1 MDLNSIKI
9 ATRNN
14 AQKIWLVRADGG
26 HYFDHFRSGSLIS
39 IKHLD
44 QFYNYEIS
52 GSEMPTG
59 EMIEQLI
66 LRKENFRSVS
76 KGDTTPRLNAK
87 GRRAFNQ
94 ILHFKDDI
102 KKGDLIVSLNDYRL
116 VVGICTSSEAF
127 FSNDPISF
135 MNDEGQSED
144 SSLPHT
150 LRKKVKW
157 GPVVKRSLAEG
168 VMRAPLRC
176 QQTISRL
183 DDYWKELYSLIY
195 PFYTD
200 GEYFYFSNF
209 LGTKTEVGG
218 KIVGRL
224 FSNLA
229 DVEQIFAELL
239 SSKLTDADV
248 NRIFEGDLDEDV
260 LYSLTT
266 KAFFR
271 SPGGITSKLPIPGGI
286 SEELALKGMALLFMI
301 FTGLITVDAAANE
314 LPHSDTNSV
323 YNSSGMIEERTLNPT
338 NTKNVDRM
346 LGQLVNENSAQI
358 KKIKKRQ
365 QSTKVKQK
373 LKLSVPDFDT
383 SVLEVEGAI
392 EVTKVVGK

>member
-1 MDLNSIKI
+1 MDLNSLKI
-9 ATRNN
+9 ATRNPS
-14 AQKIWLVRADGG
+14 QKIWLVRADAGQ
-26 HYFDHFRSGSLIS
+26 YFEHFRAGSLIS

-52 GSEMPTG
+52 GSEMPSG
-59 EMIEQLI
+59 EVIEQLI
-66 LRKENFRSVS
+66 LRKEDHRSVS
-76 KGDTTPRLNAK
+76 KGDNTPRLNAK

-102 KKGDLIVSLNDYRL
+102 KKGDLVVSLNESRL
-116 VVGICTSSEAF
+116 VVGVCTSSEAF

-135 MNDEGQSED
+135 MSDEGEPQD
-144 SSLPHT
+144 SPLAHT

-168 VMRAPLRC
+168 MMRAPLRC

-200 GEYFYFSNF
+200 GENLYFSNF
-209 LGTKTEVGG
+209 IGTKAEVGG
-218 KIVGRL
+218 KVVGRL

-229 DVEQIFAELL
+229 DVEQIFSELL
-239 SSKLTDADV
+239 NAKLTDDDV
-248 NRIFEGDLDEDV
+248 DRIFEGDLDEDV

-266 KAFFR
+266 KAFFM
-271 SPGGITSKLPIPGGI
+271 SPGGVTSKLPIPEGI
-286 SEELALKGMALLFMI
+286 NKELAIKGMAILFMI
-301 FTGLITVDAAANE
+301 FTGLTTVDAVAAE
-314 LPHSDTNSV
+314 LPHTERNSIF
-323 YNSSGMIEERTLNPT
+323 SPSGMIEERNLNPT

-346 LGQLVNENSAQI
+346 LGQLVNGNSAQI

-383 SVLEVEGAI
+383 SVLEAEGSI
-392 EVTKVVGK
+392 DVTKVVGK

>member
-1 MDLNSIKI
+1 MDLNAIKI
-9 ATRNN
+9 ATRNHE
-14 AQKIWLVRADGG
+14 QRIWLVRADGG
-26 HYFDHFRSGSLIS
+26 HYFEHFRAGSLIS

-44 QFYNYEIS
+44 QFYNYEAS

-66 LRKENFRSVS
+66 LRKENYRSVS
-76 KGDTTPRLNAK
+76 KGDNAPRLNAK

-102 KKGDLIVSLNDYRL
+102 KKGDLVVSLNDHRL

-127 FSNDPISF
+127 FSSDPIAF
-135 MNDEGQSED
+135 MSDDGQSED
-144 SSLPHT
+144 LSLSHT
-150 LRKKVKW
+150 LRKRVKW

-183 DDYWKELYSLIY
+183 DEYWKELYSLIY

-200 GEYFYFSNF
+200 GENLYFSNYI
-209 LGTKTEVGG
+209 GTKAEVGG
-218 KIVGRL
+218 KVVGRL

-239 SSKLTDADV
+239 SSKLTDGDV
-248 NRIFEGDLDEDV
+248 DRIFEGDLDEEV

-266 KAFFR
+266 KAFFM
-271 SPGGITSKLPIPGGI
+271 SPGGVTSKLPIPEGV
-286 SEELALKGMALLFMI
+286 SKELAIKGMALLFMI
-301 FTGLITVDAAANE
+301 CTGLISVDTVAKE
-314 LPHSDTNSV
+314 LPHTEANSV
-323 YNSSGMIEERTLNPT
+323 YNPSGMIEERTLNPT

-373 LKLSVPDFDT
+373 LKLSVPDYDT

-392 EVTKVVGK
+392 DVTKVIGK